1 MKQIA
6 ILFITI
12 ILFSCQD
19 DDSNINYDKQNET
32 DIVNYISTNNLTAQ
46 KTASGLY
53 YVIDNPGQGAQPNI
67 NSTVRVSYKGYF
79 TNGEVFDQSNA
90 SGISFGLQQVIQGWT
105 EGIQLFKEGGSGKLL
120 IPSRL
125 GYGSKDN
132 RSIPGGSVL
141 IFDITLLEVQ

>member
-46 KTASGLY
+46 KTGSGLY
-53 YVIDNPGQGAQPNI
+53 YVIDNPGQGAQPSI

>member
-1 MKQIA
+1 MKQVA
-6 ILFITI
+6 LLFFAL

-19 DDSNINYDKQNET
+19 DDSTIDYDSQNET
-32 DIVNYISTNNLTAQ
+32 EILNYISTNNLTAE

-53 YVIDNPGQGAQPNI
+53 YIIDNPGQGERPSA

-79 TNGEVFDQSNA
+79 TDGAIFDQSNA

-105 EGIQLFKEGGSGKLL
+105 EGIQLYKEGGSGKLL

-125 GYGSKDN
+125 GYGPKDN

>member
-1 MKQIA
+1 MKHLTFLI
-6 ILFITI
+6 FTV

-19 DDSNINYDKQNET
+19 DDSNINFDKQNET
-32 DIVNYISTNNLTAQ
+32 EILNYISTNNLSAQ

-53 YVIDNPGQGAQPNI
+53 YVIDNPGQGTQPNS

-79 TNGEVFDQSNA
+79 TDGDVFDQSNA

-125 GYGSKDN
+125 GYGPKDN

>member
-53 YVIDNPGQGAQPNI
+53 YVIDNPGQGAQPSI

>member
-12 ILFSCQD
+12 ILFSCQISKD
-19 DDSNINYDKQNET
+19 NINYDKQNET

-53 YVIDNPGQGAQPNI
+53 YVIDNPGQGAQPSI